1 MCGIAGW
8 VDWRRDLRREAA
20 TLERMAAAMA
30 PRGPDDAGLWLSAS
44 VGFAH
49 RRLIVVDP
57 AGGAQPMQRQ
67 YGTRRFVI
75 VYNGELYNTEDLR
88 RDLLARGYRF
98 EGHSDTE
105 VLLASYAHW
114 GEACLPRLNGIFAFA
129 IWNEAE
135 ETLFLARD
143 RLGVKPL
150 FYAERQDA
158 FLFSSELKGLLA
170 NALVPAELDR
180 EGLGEA
186 FLMAPSRTPGH
197 GVFRGVQELRPGYS
211 LRVGRR
217 GVRVSRY
224 WSLEAREHLDSAEE
238 TAARVRFLL
247 RDAVER
253 QLVSDVPIATL
264 LSGGLDSSAV
274 TAFAAKGLQE
284 EGRGTLRTY
293 SVEFAD
299 AERHFRPT
307 DFQRSLDGPWVEK
320 VSALFAT
327 DHRRVVLDTPDLV
340 RWLGAALTARD
351 LPGMADVDTSLLLFC
366 REVRR
371 ESTVAL
377 SGESADEVFGGYPWF
392 YREDALQARTFPWAL
407 RQKDRVALLNPDF
420 AAWLEP
426 EAYVQ
431 RRYEEALAEVPALAG
446 EDPQE
451 ARMRQLLY
459 LNITRFLPTLLDR
472 KDRMSMATGL
482 EVRVPFCDHRLVEY
496 TYNIPWALKTYGG
509 QRKGILREALRG
521 ILPDDVLYR
530 PKSPYPS
537 TPNPSYLAAM
547 RRQALEVLADP
558 GSPLSAYLNRP
569 AIERLAREEQDPFAL
584 PWFSQLMGL
593 PQWFSYVVQL
603 DSWLRTY
610 RIRPVTGEGAPALP
624 HVASHA

>member
-8 VDWRRDLRREAA
+8 VDWRRDLRQEAA

-30 PRGPDDAGLWLSAS
+30 PRGPDDAGLWLSTNVA
-44 VGFAH
+44 FAH

-57 AGGAQPMQRQ
+57 AGGAQPMHKQ

-75 VYNGELYNTEDLR
+75 TYNGELYNTEDLR

-98 EGHSDTE
+98 DGHSDTE
-105 VLLASYAHW
+105 VLLAAYAHW
-114 GEACLPRLNGIFAFA
+114 GEACLSHLNGIFAFA

-150 FYAERQDA
+150 FYAERPDA
-158 FLFSSELKGLLA
+158 FLYASELKGLLA
-170 NALVPAELDR
+170 NPLVPAELDR
-180 EGLGEA
+180 DGLSEA

-197 GVFRGVQELRPGYS
+197 GVFRGVKELRPGWS
-211 LRVGRR
+211 IRVTRR
-217 GVRVSRY
+217 GSRLHRY
-224 WSLEAREHLDSAEE
+224 WALEAHEHLDSAEE

-253 QLVSDVPIATL
+253 QLISDVPISTL

-274 TAFAAKGLQE
+274 TAFAAEGLKAQ
-284 EGRGTLRTY
+284 GRDALRTY
-293 SVEFAD
+293 SVEFAEMD
-299 AERHFRPT
+299 RHFRPT
-307 DFQRSLDGPWVEK
+307 AFQKSLDGPWVQR
-320 VSALFAT
+320 VSELFAT
-327 DHRRVVLDTPDLV
+327 DHRRVVLDTPELV
-340 RWLGAALTARD
+340 HYLGAALQARD

-366 REVRR
+366 RDVRR
-371 ESTVAL
+371 GATVAL

-392 YREDALQARTFPWAL
+392 YREDALAAHTFPWAL
-407 RQKDRVALLNPDF
+407 RQRDRVALLNPEF

-426 EAYVQ
+426 EQYVAN
-431 RRYEEALAEVPALAG
+431 RYEQALAEVPSLPG
-446 EDPQE
+446 EDPTE
-451 ARMRQLLY
+451 ARMRELLY

-509 QRKGILREALRG
+509 HPKGILREALRG

-537 TPNPSYLAAM
+537 TPNPTYLSAM
-547 RRQALEVLADP
+547 RSQALEVLSDP
-558 GSPLSAYLNRP
+558 GSPLSAYLNRT

-593 PQWFSYVVQL
+593 AQWFSYVVQL
-603 DSWLRTY
+603 DLWLRSY
-610 RIRPVTGEGAPALP
+610 RIRPIADRGAPDLP
-624 HVASHA
+624 HVVLQS